1 MLRRVRFVC
10 RNPKVGCVFR
20 DHGGV
25 SFHRLARTP
34 SPRRSELHRLRP
46 RPRAQLFHQAHRRHR
61 ALDCESSF
69 RVPSSGSRAFR
80 RRRDFRRSN
89 RQRTSVA
96 RLRSLFSTP
105 RTRRHGPRRRKND
118 ADGRRISRRQ
128 THSAH
133 NPGGLAPRKRPGR
146 GGNSRQAQRIR
157 LRVAFWN
164 IPRNGGNT
172 GGLFRHASRKLVP
185 IVADGAI
192 RINIVL
198 TLALLPGR
206 IPAPPAF
213 NLGYAIGLFA
223 ILLLSSVL
231 FFVLIRK
238 MLREGSRSPSG
249 DWTGPKTD
257 VANPSAFMAA
267 SMQGVIEKLR
277 TQEKEL
283 ARLHLL
289 AQERAQESER
299 LTEEVTRNMP
309 TGLLLVNATGAIS
322 TTNPA
327 AEEALGIRAL
337 RYRSYKDILGPES
350 ELTQM
355 LTACIRDGKTFQRGE
370 IEHLTSDGSVRNLG
384 VTISPIYRGARASS
398 KSGVAEGVANTP
410 HAPNAPGAKDA
421 HAQDM
426 KISGA
431 LCLMSDLT
439 ELTAL
444 QKQIR
449 WKENLA
455 ALGEMSAGIA
465 HEFKNSLATI
475 SGYAQMIRSETTPGD
490 VRESSER
497 ILEQTRA
504 LTHVVTEFLRFAKP
518 LEICYETVPMQTVVE
533 KVAEELHETIPQ
545 CAVEFEGTF
554 QDLPG
559 DEALLRQA
567 LLNLARNGAESALT
581 ASTAPRV
588 TISGTIEEL
597 GGRKWQRICVADDGP
612 GIPET
617 DLPKIFL
624 PFYTTKSEGTG
635 LGLAVVQKVALQ
647 HGGSIEGRN
656 RQGGGA
662 EFLLWLP
669 LRQDPAPSTVA
680 TRAARI

>member
-1 MLRRVRFVC
+1 MTA
-10 RNPKVGCVFR
+10 P
-20 DHGGV
+20 
-25 SFHRLARTP
+25 
-34 SPRRSELHRLRP
+34 LHP
-46 RPRAQLFHQAHRRHR
+46 HAAAAVPFNMAFAV
-61 ALDCESSF
+61 AL
-69 RVPSSGSRAFR
+69 V
-80 RRRDFRRSN
+80 
-89 RQRTSVA
+89 V
-96 RLRSLFSTP
+96 
-105 RTRRHGPRRRKND
+105 
-118 ADGRRISRRQ
+118 
-128 THSAH
+128 
-133 NPGGLAPRKRPGR
+133 
-146 GGNSRQAQRIR
+146 
-157 LRVAFWN
+157 V
-164 IPRNGGNT
+164 
-172 GGLFRHASRKLVP
+172 
-185 IVADGAI
+185 
-192 RINIVL
+192 
-198 TLALLPGR
+198 
-206 IPAPPAF
+206 
-213 NLGYAIGLFA
+213 LFA
-223 ILLLSSVL
+223 GLVMAVFLL
-231 FFVLIRK
+231 RK
-238 MLREGSRSPSG
+238 FMRDQVRANKE
-249 DWTGPKTD
+249 DWTNTKTD
-257 VANPSAFMAA
+257 VENPSAFMAA

-322 TTNPA
+322 ATNPA
-327 AEEALGIRAL
+327 AEEALGIRTL
-337 RYRSYKDILGPES
+337 RYRSYRDILGPES

-370 IEHLTSDGSVRNLG
+370 IEHLTSEGAVRNLG
-384 VTISPIYRGARASS
+384 VTISPIYRAARASS
-398 KSGVAEGVANTP
+398 KSGVGDGLT
-410 HAPNAPGAKDA
+410 NAPHPKDT

-581 ASTAPRV
+581 ASKTPRV

-680 TRAARI
+680 SRAARI